1 MANEVVEMVHPREAV
16 KDSKKSFACKS
27 WKPKSF
33 ICLFLVSLLLVPN
46 LSWSAQTI
54 VRMAQPSTTLN
65 YLSVYAARANG
76 YFNDEGI
83 TLELVIVQGGADI
96 AAIISGNV
104 DFDATS
110 TGGLLRAFSGGTD
123 LLGVYNILGKCVF
136 DLVIRKDTAQRL
148 GIAPAMPVQERLKRI
163 KGTVIGA
170 GSGIGV
176 IPYQVA
182 YFLVKEAGLEP
193 GKDVT
198 ILAAGGGESALVALK
213 TGHIDIMSSGPP
225 FPQIAI
231 KSGDATSLVANTK
244 GEYPKLNSFQ
254 QAVLL
259 VRPEYAK
266 KHPETVRRVVAAMV
280 RGSRWVAKNDA
291 KDVAKVVAKFFK
303 NAPPDVLLSTVE
315 TIKAA
320 VIPDGRMAL
329 DGLKR
334 VEEVYRANGVVKK
347 PVPWDRLVTNE
358 FLPQ

>member
-1 MANEVVEMVHPREAV
+1 MVHLGEAR
-16 KDSKKSFACKS
+16 KGSKKRFACKS
-27 WKPKSF
+27 WKSKSV
-33 ICLFLVSLLLVPN
+33 ICLFLVSLLPIPN
-46 LSWSAQTI
+46 LSWSGQVT
-54 VRMAQPSTTLN
+54 VKMSQPTTSVG
-65 YLSVYAARANG
+65 YLSLYAARANG
-76 YFNDEGI
+76 YFSDEGI
-83 TLELVIVQGGADI
+83 TLELIIVQGGADI
-96 AAIISGNV
+96 AAIISGSV
-104 DFDATS
+104 DFSATS
-110 TGGLLRAFSGGTD
+110 TGGLLRAFAGGTE
-123 LLGVYNILGKCVF
+123 LLGVDNILGKCIY
-136 DLVIRKDTAQRL
+136 DLAIRKDTAKRL
-148 GIAPAMPVQERLKRI
+148 GITSAMPVQERLKRI
-163 KGTVIGA
+163 RGTVIGA

-176 IPYQVA
+176 IPYQAA

-213 TGHIDIMSSGPP
+213 TGHIDIMTSAPP

-231 KSGDATSLVANTK
+231 KSGDAISLVANTK
-244 GEYPKLNSFQ
+244 GEYPKLNTFQ

-266 KHPETVRRVVAAMV
+266 KNPETVRHVVAALV
-280 RGSRWVAKNDA
+280 HGSRWVVENNAKE
-291 KDVAKVVAKFFK
+291 VARVVAKFLK

-320 VIPDGRMAL
+320 VIPDGRMSF
-329 DGLKR
+329 DGLKG

>member
-1 MANEVVEMVHPREAV
+1 MANEVFEMVHPREAP
-16 KDSKKSFACKS
+16 KGSKKSFACKS
-27 WKPKSF
+27 WKSKSV
-33 ICLFLVSLLLVPN
+33 IWLFFVSLFSIPN
-46 LSWSAQTI
+46 LSWSAQPT
-54 VRMAQPSTTLN
+54 VRMAQPSRSLGW
-65 YLSVYAARANG
+65 LSLYAARANG
-76 YFNDEGI
+76 YFADEGV
-83 TLELVIVQGGADI
+83 TLELIIVQGGADI

-136 DLVIRKDTAQRL
+136 DLVIRKETAQRL
-148 GIAPAMPVQERLKRI
+148 GITSAMSVQERLKRI

-182 YFLVKEAGLEP
+182 YFRVKEAGLEP

-198 ILAAGGGESALVALK
+198 ILAAGGGESALVALR

-225 FPQIAI
+225 FPQIAL
-231 KSGDATSLVANTK
+231 KSGDAISLVANTK

-266 KHPETVRRVVAAMV
+266 KNPETVRHVVAAMV
-280 RGSRWVAKNDA
+280 RGGRWVAKNDA

-303 NAPPDVLLSTVE
+303 NAPPEVLLSTVE

-329 DGLKR
+329 DGLKG
-334 VEEVYRANGVVKK
+334 VEEVYRANGIIKK
-347 PVPWDRLVTNE
+347 PVPWDHLVTNE